1 MLSHHHSLF
10 NPFTHML
17 SHFIIQPHPCT
28 LHDGSHILSLA
39 VIFPLLIIH
48 PPINKH
54 RLQPQRSIHTHFTS
68 LPFKAVH
75 FIPILSP
82 ETTPN
87 PCTSHHCR
95 AFSPI
100 LAAALQPFLHTNTT
114 PKPVLRP
121 CAATKRRT
129 RGPKRSYNSI

>member
-39 VIFPLLIIH
+39 

-54 RLQPQRSIHTHFTS
+54 PLQPQNGFIHTSHH
-68 LPFKAVH
+68 LPKKAVH
-75 FIPILSP
+75 HTSTPTTSIAPLQPLPIPPKHYPTI
-82 ETTPN
+82 T
-87 PCTSHHCR
+87 H
-95 AFSPI
+95 
-100 LAAALQPFLHTNTT
+100 PFLHTITT
-114 PKPVLRP
+114 PKPVVRP
-121 CAATKRRT
+121 CATTKRRR
-129 RGPKRSYNSI
+129 RGPKRSYNSSLSCWNF